1 MGAVGG
7 YAAAGASLL
16 GAGSLAVK
24 GFGKRN
30 MARNAVAGLGS
41 IGEALEDTGKVSSK
55 KAASTGK
62 AIAKATTGS
71 SGRSV
76 SALPMPSPTG
86 SGALVNPSAGA
97 AVTRASGVTPAGLAA
112 YEAAQRRPSA
122 NPLRNFPF
130 GMG

>member
-1 MGAVGG
+1 MGAAGA
-7 YAAAGASLL
+7 YATAGASLL

-30 MARNAVAGLGS
+30 MARGAIAGLGS
-41 IGEALEDTGKVSSK
+41 VGQALEGTGRVSGRR
-55 KAASTGK
+55 AASTGR
-62 AIAKATTGS
+62 AISRATPRS
-71 SGRSV
+71 SGRSI

-86 SGALVNPSAGA
+86 SGALASPAAGA